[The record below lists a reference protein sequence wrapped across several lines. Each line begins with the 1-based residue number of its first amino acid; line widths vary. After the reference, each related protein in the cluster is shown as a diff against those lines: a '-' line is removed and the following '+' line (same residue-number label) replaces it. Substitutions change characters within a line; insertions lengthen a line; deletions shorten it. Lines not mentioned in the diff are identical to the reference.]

1 MELVD
6 ELKEI
11 IVSDDSGLL
20 CCGSD
25 WNDSTDKLRKN
36 IIYPKIDPKYKY
48 IEYTRLCKK
57 EKVCVIL
64 GFNPAKS
71 NVDEIDNTNK
81 KIHKILKKNYGSC
94 ILLNLYPQVST
105 TKDKWDEGD
114 NEDAQFVSVME
125 KLLKKLVASKADVLV
140 FWGRSVG
147 VDKKIGTLLKK
158 LQKQGRLYITVKKDT
173 NKHYH
178 PARVSID
185 IKKAA
190 QDSLVETTSI
200 Q

>member
-11 IVSDDSGLL
+11 IVSDDSSLL
-20 CCGSD
+20 CRGSD
-25 WNDSTDKLRKN
+25 WNYSTDKLRKN
-36 IIYPKIDPKYKY
+36 IIYPTKDPKYKY
-48 IEYTRLCKK
+48 IEYTHLCEK
-57 EKVCVIL
+57 EKVCVVL
-64 GFNPAKS
+64 GFNPATS
-71 NVDEIDNTNK
+71 NVNEIDKTNK
-81 KIHKILKKNYGSC
+81 KIHKTLKKNYGSC

-114 NEDAQFVSVME
+114 NEDAQFASVIE
-125 KLLKKLVASKADVLV
+125 KLLEKLVASEADVLV

-185 IKKAA
+185 IIEAT

>member
-1 MELVD
+1 M
-6 ELKEI
+6 
-11 IVSDDSGLL
+11 
-20 CCGSD
+20 
-25 WNDSTDKLRKN
+25 
-36 IIYPKIDPKYKY
+36 
-48 IEYTRLCKK
+48 
-57 EKVCVIL
+57 
-64 GFNPAKS
+64 
-71 NVDEIDNTNK
+71 
-81 KIHKILKKNYGSC
+81 
-94 ILLNLYPQVST
+94 YPQVST

-125 KLLKKLVASKADVLV
+125 KLLKKMVTSKADVLV

-173 NKHYH
+173 NNHYH